1 MKLFFK
7 ALLLGT
13 FVIAVVG
20 FFPFLSWGL
29 PYKNEILISFLLSLV
44 NAIVGYVLV
53 LKNHGAEHNTFM
65 KNVYGGMI
73 IRMAFVLGFSLYM
86 TMNGYLQTIPFFMSL
101 MVFYVVH
108 QWTEISSWL
117 KVLPS
122 RKVQVS

>member
-1 MKLFFK
+1 MKPFFK

-13 FVIAVVG
+13 IIIAIVG

-29 PYKNEILISFLLSLV
+29 PYKLELISSFSLSLV
-44 NAIVGYVLV
+44 NAIVGYILV
-53 LKNHGAEHNTFM
+53 IKNHGVDNNTFM
-65 KNVYGGMI
+65 KNVYGGMLL
-73 IRMAFVLGFSLYM
+73 RMAFILGFSLYM
-86 TMNGYLQTIPFFMSL
+86 TQYGYLQTIPFFMSL
-101 MVFYVVH
+101 MFFYVIH